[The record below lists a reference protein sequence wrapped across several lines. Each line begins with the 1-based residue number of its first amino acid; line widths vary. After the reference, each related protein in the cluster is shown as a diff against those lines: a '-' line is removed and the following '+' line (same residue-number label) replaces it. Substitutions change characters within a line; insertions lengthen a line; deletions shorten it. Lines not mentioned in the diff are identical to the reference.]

1 MVSNQSCGWTLTGDT
16 ISIDE
21 LDIPRV
27 VKEIF
32 ASNGIH
38 SLWPPQSQA
47 VRAGILGEGSMVV
60 SAPTSSGKTLIA
72 ELMFTKHLLSSPGK
86 AIYLVPLRALA
97 SQKQEELQK
106 WEKAGLRTV
115 SSTGDFDRFDR
126 WLSNYD
132 LIIQTYEKCDSIL
145 RHRDQADWLKDVSV
159 VIADEVHLVG
169 DQNRGPTLEVVLTR
183 LKRMNPETRFLALS
197 ATISNARD
205 IASWLGAKLVVSN
218 WRPVPLYQGV
228 YYDSNIYFEDGRLAA
243 LNHEVEREEPVVSL
257 CLDTVKGGGQALVFA
272 STRRQAVST
281 AKKFLGKISLDPREK
296 AVVQKLASRVSEAD
310 DATPLTEELS
320 KLLRTGVGFHHAG
333 LPFSARTV
341 VEQAFKN
348 RSIKV
353 LVSTT
358 TLAAGLNLPARRVV
372 VYDLT
377 RYEFGLGRQR
387 LPVLEYHQM
396 AGRAGRPGLDS
407 YGEAVLIAKRRD
419 EIHELF
425 EEYVHSEPET
435 LEPNLT
441 DEKTM
446 LPHVLSTVASGY
458 AVDEQGLLNFFL
470 ETFSGK
476 LVSKYLI
483 SKSLNKALEFLL
495 SNGFIAEYGQTL
507 LPTPFG
513 KKSSDLYLHPVTALL
528 IAEAKKYE
536 PDVESDSHFLHLI
549 CLPLEVP
556 KPRVSQ
562 TERDELSI
570 ELDEVEKELPVSLE
584 SYADTVSEF
593 SLDPYEDYINA
604 WKGAKVLEAWCNE
617 MSEANIEQSLGVQ
630 PGDLYQLYTSAA
642 WVARGVSSLLQTLGA
657 NRKIVSAYSTYSL
670 RIESG
675 IKKELVPLVSLRGIG
690 RVRARML
697 YKMGIKTLADV
708 AKAPVEK
715 LTQLRGVTPSLALG
729 IKEEAS
735 KRASTDQST

>member
-1 MVSNQSCGWTLTGDT
+1 MGETVR
-16 ISIDE
+16 IDQ
-21 LDIPRV
+21 LDIPKQ
-27 VKEIF
+27 VKGVLLDANIL
-32 ASNGIH
+32 
-38 SLWPPQSQA
+38 SLWPPQSRA
-47 VRAGILGEGSMVV
+47 VAEGVLDGGSMVV

-72 ELMFTKHLLSSPGK
+72 ELMFTKQLLSSPGK

-97 SQKQEELQK
+97 AQKQEELQK
-106 WEKAGLRTV
+106 WEKVGLRTV
-115 SSTGDFDRFDR
+115 SSTGDFDRFDK

-132 LIIQTYEKCDSIL
+132 VIIQTYEKCDSIL
-145 RHRDQADWLKDVSV
+145 RHRDQADWLREVSV

-169 DQNRGPTLEVVLTR
+169 DQSRGPTLEVVLTR
-183 LKRMNPETRFLALS
+183 LKKLNPETRFLALS

-205 IASWLGAKLVVSN
+205 VAAWLDAKLVVSD
-218 WRPVPLYQGV
+218 WRPVPLHQGV
-228 YYDSNIYFEDGRLAA
+228 YYDSSIYFEDGRRLI
-243 LNHEVEREEPVVSL
+243 LNHETDREEPVVSL

-281 AKKFLGKISLDPREK
+281 ARKFLGKVALETKEK
-296 AVVQKLASRVSEAD
+296 TALQKLVSQISSAD
-310 DATPLTEELS
+310 DATPLTDELA

-333 LPFSARTV
+333 LPFSARSV
-341 VEQAFKN
+341 VERAFKN
-348 RSIKV
+348 RLIKV

-435 LEPNLT
+435 LEPNLI
-441 DEKTM
+441 DEKIM
-446 LPHVLSTVASGY
+446 LPHVLSTIASGY

-476 LVSKYLI
+476 LSSKYLI
-483 SKSLNKALEFLL
+483 SKSVNKALEFLL
-495 SNGFIAEYGQTL
+495 DNGFIAEYGQTL

-513 KKSSDLYLHPVTALL
+513 KRASDLYLHPVTALL
-528 IAEAKKYE
+528 IAEAKEYE
-536 PDVESDSHFLHLI
+536 PDVESDCHFLHLV

-556 KPRVSQ
+556 KTRVSQ

-570 ELDEVEKELPVSLE
+570 ELDDVEKELPVSLE
-584 SYADTVSEF
+584 SYAETVSEF

-617 MSEANIEQSLGVQ
+617 ISEANIEQSFGVQ
-630 PGDLYQLYTSAA
+630 PGDLYQLYTSAS

-657 NRKIVSAYSTYSL
+657 NRKIVSAYSTYSV

-697 YKMGIKTLADV
+697 YKMGIKTLEEV
-708 AKAPVEK
+708 AKAPIEK
-715 LTQLRGVTPSLALG
+715 LTQLRGVTPTLALN

-735 KRASTDQST
+735 KRASAGQQV